1 MEIRKSYLAM
11 IKEFGGGADAMA
23 AALAMSKA
31 ALHNR
36 IYEIKGQGILVDTA
50 MQMQALSR
58 STHFAEAVASESG
71 GVFVKLPDPDE
82 IDREELLV
90 KFNELYGHLGDLSTK
105 FKDSISDN
113 EIDKKERKALQS
125 LGHEI
130 HQTIEELL
138 ALTFVIY
145 CQQDA

>member
-11 IKEFGGGADAMA
+11 IKEFGGGSDAMA

-50 MQMQALSR
+50 MQMQSLSR
-58 STHFAEAVASESG
+58 STFFAEAIATESG
-71 GVFVKLPDPDE
+71 GVFVKLPDAGDV
-82 IDREELLV
+82 DREALLL
-90 KFNELYGHLGDLSTK
+90 KFNDLYTHLGDLSAK
-105 FKDSISDN
+105 FKASISDD

-125 LGHEI
+125 VGQEI
-130 HQTIEELL
+130 HKTIEELL
-138 ALTFVIY
+138 ALTFVVY
-145 CQQDA
+145 CQHDE